1 MLFFLSYDI
10 EFTLK
15 SHFSYED
22 FKLCHYISKV
32 VMASGLK
39 IL

>member
-1 MLFFLSYDI
+1 MLFYLSYDI

-15 SHFSYED
+15 SHFSCED
-22 FKLCHYISKV
+22 FKLCHLLSNV
-32 VMASGLK
+32 VMASCLS